1 VGSERREQEAYGMT
15 LDQAADIARRTFLD
29 AAFAVGGTDW
39 YSDLML
45 GLATVAVGLL
55 LGAFVAMALAR
66 R

>member
-1 VGSERREQEAYGMT
+1 MT
-15 LDQAADIARRTFLD
+15 LDQAADIARRTVLD